1 MNVKDFFAGIFFIAL
16 AGYFTYVL
24 VDNMSLLFIE
34 STTVWQY
41 FVAFFRVALI
51 IFLFNLGLS
60 LMKRFFTAGKTT
72 KNGDAR

>member
-1 MNVKDFFAGIFFIAL
+1 MSVKDFFAGLFFIAL

-24 VDNMSLLFIE
+24 VDHMPNLFID
-34 STTVWQY
+34 STTMWQY

-60 LMKRFFTAGKTT
+60 LMKRFFVGGTT
-72 KNGDAR
+72 KNGNAR

>member
-24 VDNMSLLFIE
+24 VDNMSLLFID
-34 STTVWQY
+34 STTAWQY

-60 LMKRFFTAGKTT
+60 LIKRFFKGNTA

>member
-1 MNVKDFFAGIFFIAL
+1 MNVKDFFGGLFFIAI

-24 VDNMSLLFIE
+24 VDSMSKLFIDN
-34 STTVWQY
+34 TTTWQY

-60 LMKRFFTAGKTT
+60 LMKRFFVGGTT
-72 KNGDAR
+72 KNGNAR

>member
-1 MNVKDFFAGIFFIAL
+1 MNVKDFFAGLFFIAI

-24 VDNMSLLFIE
+24 VDSMPKLFID
-34 STTVWQY
+34 STTTWQY

-60 LMKRFFTAGKTT
+60 LMKRFFVGGTT
-72 KNGDAR
+72 KNGNAR

>member
-1 MNVKDFFAGIFFIAL
+1 MSVKDFFAGIFFIAL

-41 FVAFFRVALI
+41 FVEFVRVALI

-60 LMKRFFTAGKTT
+60 LMKRFFTGGKAT
-72 KNGDAR
+72 KNGNAR

>member
-1 MNVKDFFAGIFFIAL
+1 MSVKDFFAGLFFIAL

-24 VDNMSLLFIE
+24 VENMPNLFID
-34 STTVWQY
+34 STTMWQY

-60 LMKRFFTAGKTT
+60 LMKRFFVGGTT
-72 KNGDAR
+72 KKRNAR